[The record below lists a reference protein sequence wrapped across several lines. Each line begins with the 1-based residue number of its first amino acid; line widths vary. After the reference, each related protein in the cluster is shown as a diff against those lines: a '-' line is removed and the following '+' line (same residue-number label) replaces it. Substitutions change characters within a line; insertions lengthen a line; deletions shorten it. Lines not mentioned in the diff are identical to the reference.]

1 MPLGPTEQ
9 ALPGQDQAQ
18 HGSQA
23 QHDSQAQHGS
33 QARRAARGGWQNQ
46 EVGGPPDDG
55 GDDDSYGVVD
65 RPSGGNIQ
73 RARLIG
79 ALSLVL
85 VAVLTTVLSASWLWS
100 NAQAVSPVDVPAGT
114 AGDVKT
120 ISPSI
125 RPSPTPTPEGR
136 VIGGLFYNGVD
147 DTMPMMSSAWTSQGD
162 STGLNGGAAGVMTVH
177 KDYDGK
183 EDWINYVAFGSLGKG
198 IVFTNTPAG
207 LKSATIK
214 ATETALVRL
223 YDPNVKLIGKATHRP
238 LTVDGHAG
246 HELTIKVDVRK
257 PKLPETFSTVMV
269 AVVDRG
275 DGTAVVSVADIA
287 GSTPQW
293 LPVWRTKV
301 SQIQFSN

>member
-1 MPLGPTEQ
+1 VTRP
-9 ALPGQDQAQ
+9 PG
-18 HGSQA
+18 GS
-23 QHDSQAQHGS
+23 
-33 QARRAARGGWQNQ
+33 
-46 EVGGPPDDG
+46 V
-55 GDDDSYGVVD
+55 
-65 RPSGGNIQ
+65 Q

-85 VAVLTTVLSASWLWS
+85 VAVLTTVFSVSWLWS

-120 ISPSI
+120 ISPSV

-136 VIGGLFYNGVD
+136 VIGGLFYNAAD
-147 DTMPMMSSAWTSQGD
+147 DTMPMMSSAWTSESD
-162 STGLNGGAAGVMTVH
+162 RTGSAAGRGSVTNVH
-177 KDYDGK
+177 ENYDGK
-183 EDWINYVAFGSLGKG
+183 EDWVNYVSFGSLSKD

-207 LKSATIK
+207 LKDATIK
-214 ATETALVRL
+214 AASNALVRL

-238 LTVDGHAG
+238 LTVAGHAG

-275 DGTAVVSVADIA
+275 DGTAVVSVADIS

>member
-1 MPLGPTEQ
+1 M
-9 ALPGQDQAQ
+9 
-18 HGSQA
+18 
-23 QHDSQAQHGS
+23 
-33 QARRAARGGWQNQ
+33 
-46 EVGGPPDDG
+46 
-55 GDDDSYGVVD
+55 VD
-65 RPSGGNIQ
+65 RPSGGNVQ

-85 VAVLTTVLSASWLWS
+85 VAVLTTVFSVSWLWS
-100 NAQAVSPVDVPAGT
+100 NAQAVSPVDVPAGN

-136 VIGGLFYNGVD
+136 VIGGLFYNGLE
-147 DTMPMMSSAWTSQGD
+147 DTMPMMSSAWTSQED
-162 STGLNGGAAGVMTVH
+162 RTGSDAGKGSVLSVH
-177 KDYDGK
+177 KEYDGK
-183 EDWINYVAFGSLGKG
+183 EDWVNFVSFGSLSKD

-207 LKSATIK
+207 LKDATIK
-214 ATETALVRL
+214 AATTALVRL

-246 HELTIKVDVRK
+246 HELTVKVDVRK

-293 LPVWRTKV
+293 LPVWRTNV
-301 SQIQFSN
+301 SKIEFKK